1 MSVYANEDTPMEQTN
16 KLFRSMV
23 SDPKGILQKLKAI
36 KLLSWTV
43 LVSDILLFW
52 LPFHLIWSRLV
63 AAI

>member
-1 MSVYANEDTPMEQTN
+1 MSVYAKEDTPVEQTN
-16 KLFRSMV
+16 KVFRSMV

-52 LPFHLIWSRLV
+52 SRLV